1 MAFSSDFVCWFA
13 ARKLLCVYSFYITWP
28 LSKSFECQKCTVIIL
43 SLAFCKCKVFHLSAG
58 ARGANYRGS
67 ALDQNC
73 KAYVWFAWFVTTALN
88 SLAYG
93 DRRWSDRKLL
103 WRWNADQTHVG
114 VCNLWHQSWQP
125 ASISLS
131 SRFLSLMNTQTG
143 LHAEEEVFIFIIC
156 SPAVCPWVCGAVSD
170 SQKCLIPSAPTLL
183 SFAHS
188 CSCAKTSW
196 MCAQYVV
203 QYFQGL
209 HYSPE
214 PPKLWH
220 ADWHGY
226 WGVPSA
232 TSKSCVKRKF
242 ITGQRIWTDHL
253 WFIQY
258 IT

>member
-1 MAFSSDFVCWFA
+1 M
-13 ARKLLCVYSFYITWP
+13 
-28 LSKSFECQKCTVIIL
+28 
-43 SLAFCKCKVFHLSAG
+43 
-58 ARGANYRGS
+58 
-67 ALDQNC
+67 
-73 KAYVWFAWFVTTALN
+73 TTALN

-93 DRRWSDRKLL
+93 DLGWSDRKLL

-131 SRFLSLMNTQTG
+131 SRFLSLMNVQTG
-143 LHAEEEVFIFIIC
+143 LHAEEEVFIFITC
-156 SPAVCPWVCGAVSD
+156 STAVCPWACGAVSD

-209 HYSPE
+209 HHSPE
-214 PPKLWH
+214 PPKLWR

-226 WGVPSA
+226 WGVPRV
-232 TSKSCVKRKF
+232 TSQSCQKKSHHWTEDWDGPLMILF
-242 ITGQRIWTDHL
+242 TGRSSIFWVPAVRGTETDSKL
-253 WFIQY
+253 KICIQLKLGCWM
-258 IT
+258 IIKQPPFVQCI